1 MKYEEKTK
9 ERLMKEKDI
18 NLARILRV
26 SQLGNW
32 DWDIEKNTLWWS
44 DVIYRIF
51 GLYRHEFDGTYDS
64 FLELVHPD
72 DREYVKRTIDSTLHL
87 KKPFIIEHRIV
98 QSNGSEKIVCNQA
111 EVIFNSA
118 GIPVRI
124 LGTIQDI
131 TESINTETELKLAD
145 IVFKN
150 TLEGIAITNV
160 EGTILSVN
168 PAFTT
173 ITGYS
178 ANEAIGKNPRILK
191 SDHHDDEFYKNM
203 WAELLEKDHWH
214 GEIWNRKKSGE
225 AYYEW
230 LTIVAIKDVDGKPCN
245 YVSVFRDITEI
256 REKDEHILHMAYH
269 DPLTNLPNRLLFHDR
284 LQQALS
290 FAHRHP
296 RIIAIM
302 FIDLDRFKIIND
314 TLGHNI
320 GDILLQSV
328 ASRLKDA
335 VRQNDTVSRLG
346 GDEFIILLSEIEKV
360 QDAALVAQKILH
372 LLSTSFV
379 VHGHELNIT
388 ASIGIS
394 IYPDDGND
402 VQTLMKKADTA
413 MYHAKEQGKNAY
425 QFYKE
430 NMNTMLF
437 ERILLENNLH
447 RAIERNEFLL
457 YYQPKID
464 TTSWKICG
472 VEVLLRW
479 QHSEMG
485 LVGPS
490 RFIPIAEETN
500 LIIPIGEWV
509 LRAACTQC
517 MLWNKEGLPLL
528 SVAVNLSGRQLKHQ
542 NLLETIRKI
551 LEETGFN
558 PEYLELELTESVIM
572 HQAEKITETLH
583 KLKAMGIK
591 ISIDDF
597 GTGYS
602 SLSYLKRFPID
613 KLKID
618 QSFVRDV
625 TTDADDSAIVTAI
638 IAIAQSL
645 KLKIVAEGVET
656 ADQLAFLKSMQCDE
670 VQGFYFSRPLSTDE
684 TTCLL
689 RENQGFKV
697 SL

>member
-1 MKYEEKTK
+1 MKNEEKIK
-9 ERLMKEKDI
+9 EQHMEEKDI
-18 NLARILRV
+18 SLIRV
-26 SQLGNW
+26 SRVTQLGNW
-32 DWDIEKNTLWWS
+32 YWDIEKNILWWS
-44 DVIYRIF
+44 DVVYRIF
-51 GLYRHEFDGTYDS
+51 GLCRHEFKGTYDS
-64 FLELVHPD
+64 FLEFVHPG
-72 DREYVKRTIDSTLHL
+72 DREYVRQAINSMLRL
-87 KKPFIIEHRIV
+87 KKPFITEHRII
-98 QSNGSEKIVCNQA
+98 QPDGSEKIVLNQA

-118 GIPVRI
+118 DTPAKVI
-124 LGTIQDI
+124 GTIQDI
-131 TESINTETELKLAD
+131 TESINIETELKLAD

-150 TLEGIAITNV
+150 TLEGIAITNA

-191 SDHHDDEFYKNM
+191 SDHHNDEFYKNM
-203 WAELLEKDHWH
+203 WADLLEKGYWH
-214 GEIWNRKKSGE
+214 GEIWNRRKSGE

-230 LTIVAIKDVDGKPCN
+230 LTIVAIKDADSKPCN

-256 REKDEHILHMAYH
+256 RQKDEHILHMAYH

-290 FAHRHP
+290 SARRYP
-296 RIIAIM
+296 RIIAVI

-314 TLGHNI
+314 TFGHSV
-320 GDILLQSV
+320 GDTLLQSV
-328 ASRLKDA
+328 ALRLKDA

-360 QDAALVAQKILH
+360 QDAAIVAQKILH
-372 LLSTSFV
+372 LLSTPFV
-379 VHGHELNIT
+379 VHCHELNIT

-394 IYPDDGND
+394 VYPDDGND
-402 VQTLMKKADTA
+402 VQALMKKADTA
-413 MYHAKEQGKNAY
+413 MYHVKEQGKNAY

-464 TTSWKICG
+464 TNSWKICG

-485 LVGPS
+485 LVNPS
-490 RFIPIAEETN
+490 QFIPIAEETN

-509 LRAACTQC
+509 LRTACMQC
-517 MLWNKEGLPLL
+517 MLWKREGFPLL

-542 NLLETIRKI
+542 NLLEMIRKV

-572 HQAEKITETLH
+572 HQAEKITEILH
-583 KLKAMGIK
+583 KLKAIGIK
-591 ISIDDF
+591 VSIDDF

-625 TTDADDSAIVTAI
+625 TTSADDSAIVTAI

-656 ADQLAFLKSMQCDE
+656 ADQLAFLKDMQCDE
-670 VQGFYFSRPLSTDE
+670 VQGFYFSRPLNTDE
-684 TTCLL
+684 FTRLL
-689 RENQGFKV
+689 RET
-697 SL
+697 

>member
-1 MKYEEKTK
+1 M
-9 ERLMKEKDI
+9 REKDSSSAMV
-18 NLARILRV
+18 LRI

-32 DWDIEKNTLWWS
+32 DWDIEKNNLWWS

-51 GLYRHEFDGTYDS
+51 GLCRQEFKGTYDS
-64 FLELVHPD
+64 FLEFVHPD
-72 DREYVKRTIDSTLHL
+72 DREHVMRAINSTLHL
-87 KKPFIIEHRIV
+87 KRPFSIEHRIV
-98 QSNGSEKIVCNQA
+98 QPDGSEKIVCNQA
-111 EVIFNSA
+111 EVIFDSA
-118 GIPVRI
+118 GTPVRM

-131 TESINTETELKLAD
+131 TESINAETELKLAD

-150 TLEGIAITNV
+150 TLEGIAITNA

-173 ITGYS
+173 ITGYR
-178 ANEAIGKNPRILK
+178 ADEAIGKNPRILK
-191 SDHHDDEFYKNM
+191 SDHHDDGFYKNM
-203 WAELLEKDHWH
+203 WAELLEKGHWH

-230 LTIVAIKDVDGKPCN
+230 LTIVAIKDADGKPCN

-256 REKDEHILHMAYH
+256 RQKDEHILHMAYH

-290 FAHRHP
+290 SARRYP
-296 RIIAIM
+296 RVIAIM

-314 TLGHNI
+314 TFGHNV
-320 GDILLQSV
+320 GDTLLQAV

-372 LLSTSFV
+372 LLSASFV

-394 IYPDDGND
+394 VYPDDGND
-402 VQTLMKKADTA
+402 VQMLMKKADTA

-425 QFYKE
+425 QFYRE
-430 NMNTMLF
+430 DMNTMLF

-464 TTSWKICG
+464 TKSWKICG

-479 QHSEMG
+479 QHPEMG

-500 LIIPIGEWV
+500 LIIPVGEWV
-509 LRAACTQC
+509 LRAACTQS
-517 MLWNKEGLPLL
+517 MLWKKEGLPLL

-542 NLLETIRKI
+542 NLLETIRKV

-583 KLKAMGIK
+583 KLKAMGIR
-591 ISIDDF
+591 ISVDDF

-625 TTDADDSAIVTAI
+625 TTSADDSAIVTAI

-656 ADQLAFLKSMQCDE
+656 ADQIAFLKSMQCDE
-670 VQGFYFSRPLSTDE
+670 VQGFYFSRPLSTEE
-684 TTCLL
+684 TTRLL

-697 SL
+697 PS